1 MAGEVDPGSHAR
13 QPAVG
18 APPSRRQT
26 ATVAACFAAAAFTGV
41 ALTTARL
48 LTPDAYLDLYAGR
61 WIAAHG
67 LPRHDPFT
75 VEGHG
80 RAWIDQQWLAHL
92 VYYRMWQLGGY
103 PLVGAL
109 SALLVAIAVGMAAWL
124 IVRRTDSPGITLA
137 VLIPAYLLMLTHTQI
152 WAESFAIPLFTLLV
166 ALIYDDQR
174 QPDTRTRVLL
184 AIPLI
189 ALWANLHGTVL
200 MGAAIA
206 AAYGMWGLVTGRSRW
221 RCLTLVLL
229 SPLAAVA
236 TPYGADIGGY
246 YRSVLGNAAIRQN
259 VNIWGPWSPHS
270 FFSIHFAAT
279 ALLAA
284 AAVVWAVRRGYRP
297 DTVPAALAA
306 GAFLAGV
313 YAIRY
318 QVWFAIPVAIVA
330 AEALAFTSGGAPTLF
345 GQTTRRAAGAVPLA
359 AAAISAVV
367 LAGTSIGTFQRVV
380 PAATV
385 TAVSHTMRHTPC
397 ARVLADYAVAPALLW
412 QHPEL
417 AGRIG
422 FDTRFEIYPQSRI
435 VGWFRFNDGAPGW
448 DAATAGYDLLA
459 ISSSRHPQLAA
470 RIRSAQDW
478 RVSQSDGQGL
488 VASRPSFRARCE

>member
-1 MAGEVDPGSHAR
+1 V
-13 QPAVG
+13 
-18 APPSRRQT
+18 
-26 ATVAACFAAAAFTGV
+26 CLAAAAFTGV

-61 WIAAHG
+61 WIAGHG

-103 PLVGAL
+103 ALVGAL
-109 SALLVAIAVGMAAWL
+109 SALLVATAVGVAAWL
-124 IVRRTDSPGITLA
+124 IVRRTGSPGITLA
-137 VLIPAYLLMLTHTQI
+137 VLAPTYLLMLTHTQI
-152 WAESFAIPLFTLLV
+152 WAESFAIPLFVLLV

-174 QPDTRTRVLL
+174 QPDTRARMLL
-184 AIPLI
+184 AMPL
-189 ALWANLHGTVL
+189 LGVWANLHGTVL

-221 RCLTLVLL
+221 RCVALVLL

-236 TPYGADIGGY
+236 TPYGPDIGAY
-246 YRSVLGNAAIRQN
+246 YSSVLGNTAIRQN

-270 FFSIHFAAT
+270 FFSVHFAAT

-284 AAVVWAVRRGYRP
+284 TAIVWAMRRGHRP
-297 DTVPAALAA
+297 NAVPATLAA
-306 GAFLAGV
+306 GTLVAGV

-318 QVWFAIPVAIVA
+318 QVWFAIPGAIVA
-330 AEALAFTSGGAPTLF
+330 ADALAFTSGRARTLF
-345 GQTTRRAAGAVPLA
+345 GQTTRRVAGAVPLV
-359 AAAISAVV
+359 AAAIAAAV
-367 LAGTSIGTFQRVV
+367 LAGTSSGTFQRVV

-385 TAVSHTMRHTPC
+385 TAVSETMRRAPC
-397 ARVLADYAVAPALLW
+397 TRVMADYTVAPALLW

-417 AGRIG
+417 AGRVG
-422 FDTRFEIYPQSRI
+422 FDTRFEIYRQSRLRS
-435 VGWFRFNDGAPGW
+435 WFRFNDGAPGW
-448 DAATAGYDLLA
+448 EAATSGYDLLA

-470 RIRSAQDW
+470 RIRAASDW
-478 RVSQSDGQGL
+478 RVGRSDAQGL
-488 VASRPSFRARCE
+488 VASRPRPRAGCG

>member
-1 MAGEVDPGSHAR
+1 M
-13 QPAVG
+13 
-18 APPSRRQT
+18 
-26 ATVAACFAAAAFTGV
+26 AACFAAAAFTGV

-206 AAYGMWGLVTGRSRW
+206 AAYGMWGLVTGRSPMAMPR
-221 RCLTLVLL
+221 
-229 SPLAAVA
+229 P
-236 TPYGADIGGY
+236 
-246 YRSVLGNAAIRQN
+246 
-259 VNIWGPWSPHS
+259 GPAEP
-270 FFSIHFAAT
+270 AC
-279 ALLAA
+279 
-284 AAVVWAVRRGYRP
+284 RRGDPVWRGHRRVLPLGARERRDPPERQYLGPVVAAQLLQHPFRGDGVAGSGSGRLGGAPRP
-297 DTVPAALAA
+297 PAGYSLPAALAA
-306 GAFLAGV
+306 EAFLAGV

-318 QVWFAIPVAIVA
+318 QVWFAIPAAIVA
-330 AEALAFTSGGAPTLF
+330 AEALAFTSGGARTLF
-345 GQTTRRAAGAVPLA
+345 GQTTRRVAGAVPLVGGGHLRGRA
-359 AAAISAVV
+359 RGHLERDLPARRSDGDGDSH
-367 LAGTSIGTFQRVV
+367 LPDHAGTR
-380 PAATV
+380 P
-385 TAVSHTMRHTPC
+385 
-397 ARVLADYAVAPALLW
+397 APASWPTTRSRL
-412 QHPEL
+412 PCSGSIRNSR
-417 AGRIG
+417 AGSGSTPGSRSI
-422 FDTRFEIYPQSRI
+422 PQSRL

-448 DAATAGYDLLA
+448 DAATSGYDLLA
-459 ISSSRHPQLAA
+459 ISSSRHPELAA
-470 RIRSAQDW
+470 RIRAALDW
-478 RVSQSDGQGL
+478 RVDRSDAQGL
-488 VASRPSFRARCE
+488 LASRTRSPAGCG

>member
-1 MAGEVDPGSHAR
+1 MA
-13 QPAVG
+13 
-18 APPSRRQT
+18 
-26 ATVAACFAAAAFTGV
+26 VAAGLTAAAFTGV

-92 VYYRMWQLGGY
+92 LYYRMWQLGGY

-109 SALLVAIAVGMAAWL
+109 SALLVAIAVGVAAWL
-124 IVRRTDSPGITLA
+124 IVRRTGSPGITLA

-152 WAESFAIPLFTLLV
+152 WAESFAIPMFALLV

-174 QPDTRTRVLL
+174 RPDTRTRVLL
-184 AIPLI
+184 AIPLL
-189 ALWANLHGTVL
+189 AVWANLHGTVL

-206 AAYGMWGLVTGRSRW
+206 TAYGMWGLVTGRSRW

-236 TPYGADIGGY
+236 TPYGADIGSY
-246 YRSVLGNAAIRQN
+246 YRSVLGNTAIRQN

-270 FFSIHFAAT
+270 FFSVHFAAT
-279 ALLAA
+279 ALLAT
-284 AAVVWAVRRGYRP
+284 AAVVWAMRRGHRP
-297 DTVPAALAA
+297 GVVPAGLAA
-306 GAFLAGV
+306 GTFVAGV

-330 AEALAFTSGGAPTLF
+330 AEALAFTSGGARTLF
-345 GQTTRRAAGAVPLA
+345 GRTTRRAAGAVPLVA
-359 AAAISAVV
+359 AAVSAAV
-367 LAGTSIGTFQRVV
+367 LAGTSNATFQRVV
-380 PAATV
+380 PTATV
-385 TAVSHTMRHTPC
+385 AAVSQTMRHAPC
-397 ARVLADYAVAPALLW
+397 ARVMADYAVAPALLW

-417 AGRIG
+417 AGRVG
-422 FDTRFEIYPQSRI
+422 FDTRFEMYPQSR
-435 VGWFRFNDGAPGW
+435 VLGWFRFNDGAPGW
-448 DAATAGYDLLA
+448 DSATRGYDLLA

-470 RIRSAQDW
+470 RIRSAKDW
-478 RVSQSDGQGL
+478 RVRQSDGQGL
-488 VASRPSFRARCE
+488 VASRARSRAGCG

>member
-1 MAGEVDPGSHAR
+1 
-13 QPAVG
+13 
-18 APPSRRQT
+18 
-26 ATVAACFAAAAFTGV
+26 VAACFAAAAFTGV

-80 RAWIDQQWLAHL
+80 RAWIDQQWLAHV

-103 PLVGAL
+103 ALVGAL
-109 SALLVAIAVGMAAWL
+109 SALLVAIAVGVAAWL
-124 IVRRTDSPGITLA
+124 IVRRTGSPGITLA

-152 WAESFAIPLFTLLV
+152 WAESFAIPLFALLV

-174 QPDTRTRVLL
+174 QPDTRARVLL
-184 AIPLI
+184 SIPLL
-189 ALWANLHGTVL
+189 AVWANLHGTVL

-206 AAYGMWGLVTGRSRW
+206 AAYGMWGLVTGRSRS
-221 RCLTLVLL
+221 RCIALVLL

-259 VNIWGPWSPHS
+259 VNIWGPWSADS

-279 ALLAA
+279 VLLAA
-284 AAVVWAVRRGYRP
+284 TAVVWAVRRGESP
-297 DTVPAALAA
+297 NAVPAVLAA
-306 GAFLAGV
+306 GAVVAGV
-313 YAIRY
+313 YAVRY
-318 QVWFAIPVAIVA
+318 QIWFAIPGAIVA
-330 AEALAFTSGGAPTLF
+330 AEALAFTSGGARTLF
-345 GQTTRRAAGAVPLA
+345 GQTTRRAAGAVPIV
-359 AAAISAVV
+359 AAAISAIV
-367 LAGTSIGTFQRVV
+367 LAGTSNATFQRAV
-380 PAATV
+380 PTATV
-385 TAVSHTMRHTPC
+385 TAVARTMRHMPC
-397 ARVLADYAVAPALLW
+397 TRVMADYAVAPALLW

-417 AGRIG
+417 ASRVG

-448 DAATAGYDLLA
+448 DAATGGYHLLA
-459 ISSSRHPQLAA
+459 ISSSRHPELAA
-470 RIRSAQDW
+470 RIRTASDW
-478 RVSQSDGQGL
+478 RVDRSDAQGL
-488 VASRPSFRARCE
+488 VASRTRPRAGCG

>member
-1 MAGEVDPGSHAR
+1 V
-13 QPAVG
+13 
-18 APPSRRQT
+18 
-26 ATVAACFAAAAFTGV
+26 CLAAAAFTGV

-61 WIAAHG
+61 WIAGHG

-103 PLVGAL
+103 DLVGAL
-109 SALLVAIAVGMAAWL
+109 SALLVATAVGVAAWL
-124 IVRRTDSPGITLA
+124 IVRRTGSPGITLA
-137 VLIPAYLLMLTHTQI
+137 VLAPAYLLMLTHTQI
-152 WAESFAIPLFTLLV
+152 WAESFAIPLFALLV

-174 QPDTRTRVLL
+174 QPDTRTRMLL
-184 AIPLI
+184 AIPL
-189 ALWANLHGTVL
+189 LGVWANLHGTVL

-221 RCLTLVLL
+221 RCVALVLL

-236 TPYGADIGGY
+236 TPYGADIGAY
-246 YRSVLGNAAIRQN
+246 YSSVLGNTAIRQN

-270 FFSIHFAAT
+270 FFSIHFAVT

-284 AAVVWAVRRGYRP
+284 VAVVWAVRRGYRP
-297 DTVPAALAA
+297 NAVPSALAA
-306 GAFLAGV
+306 GTLIAGV

-318 QVWFAIPVAIVA
+318 QVWFAIPGAIVA
-330 AEALAFTSGGAPTLF
+330 ADAMAFTSGHARTLF
-345 GQTTRRAAGAVPLA
+345 GQTARRAAGAVPLV
-359 AAAISAVV
+359 AAAISAAV

-380 PAATV
+380 PTATV
-385 TAVSHTMRHTPC
+385 TAVSETMRRTPC
-397 ARVLADYAVAPALLW
+397 ARVMADYAIAPALLW

-417 AGRIG
+417 ASRVG
-422 FDTRFEIYPQSRI
+422 FDTRFEIYPQPEV

-448 DAATAGYDLLA
+448 DAATSGYDLLA
-459 ISSSRHPQLAA
+459 ISSSRHPELAA
-470 RIRSAQDW
+470 RIRAAPDW
-478 RVSQSDGQGL
+478 RVGRADAQGL
-488 VASRPSFRARCE
+488 VASRIRSRAGCG

>member
-1 MAGEVDPGSHAR
+1 
-13 QPAVG
+13 
-18 APPSRRQT
+18 
-26 ATVAACFAAAAFTGV
+26 VAAGLAAAAFTGV

-80 RAWIDQQWLAHL
+80 RTWIDQQWLAHL
-92 VYYRMWQLGGY
+92 IYYRTWQLGGY

-109 SALLVAIAVGMAAWL
+109 SALLVAVAVGVAAWL
-124 IVRRTDSPGITLA
+124 IVRQTGSPGITLA

-152 WAESFAIPLFTLLV
+152 WAESFAIPLFAVLV
-166 ALIYDDQR
+166 ALIYNDQR
-174 QPDTRTRVLL
+174 QVDTRTRLLL
-184 AIPLI
+184 AVPLL
-189 ALWANLHGTVL
+189 AVWANLHGTVL

-206 AAYGMWGLVTGRSRW
+206 AGYGMWGLVTGRSRW
-221 RCLTLVLL
+221 RCAALVLL
-229 SPLAAVA
+229 SPLAAVT
-236 TPYGADIGGY
+236 TPYGADIGSY
-246 YRSVLGNAAIRQN
+246 YRSVLGNTAIRQN
-259 VNIWGPWSPHS
+259 VDIWGPWSLHS

-284 AAVVWAVRRGYRP
+284 AAVVWAMRRGHRP
-297 DTVPAALAA
+297 QTVPAALAA
-306 GAFLAGV
+306 GAIVAGV

-318 QVWFAIPVAIVA
+318 QAWFAIPGAIVA
-330 AEALAFTSGGAPTLF
+330 AEALAFTSGGTRTLF
-345 GQTTRRAAGAVPLA
+345 GRTTRRAVGAVPLVA
-359 AAAISAVV
+359 AAVSAAV
-367 LAGTSIGTFQRVV
+367 LAGTSNGTFQRVV
-380 PAATV
+380 PTATV
-385 TAVSHTMRHTPC
+385 TAVSQTMRHAPC
-397 ARVLADYAVAPALLW
+397 ARVMADYAVAPALLW
-412 QHPEL
+412 QHPGL
-417 AGRIG
+417 AGRVG

-478 RVSQSDGQGL
+478 RVGQSQGQGL
-488 VASRPSFRARCE
+488 VASRASPHAGCG

>member
-1 MAGEVDPGSHAR
+1 M
-13 QPAVG
+13 
-18 APPSRRQT
+18 
-26 ATVAACFAAAAFTGV
+26 CCAAAAFTGV
-41 ALTTARL
+41 ALTTSRL

-103 PLVGAL
+103 ALVGAL
-109 SALLVAIAVGMAAWL
+109 SALLVATAVGMAAWL
-124 IVRRTDSPGITLA
+124 IVRRTGSPGITLA

-152 WAESFAIPLFTLLV
+152 WAESFAIPLFALLV

-189 ALWANLHGTVL
+189 AVWANLHGTVL

-206 AAYGMWGLVTGRSRW
+206 AAYGMWGLITGRSRW
-221 RCLTLVLL
+221 RCLALVLL

-246 YRSVLGNAAIRQN
+246 YRSVLGNTAIRQN

-284 AAVVWAVRRGYRP
+284 AAVVWAVRRGHRP

-306 GAFLAGV
+306 GTFVAGV

-318 QVWFAIPVAIVA
+318 QVWFAIPAAIVA
-330 AEALAFTSGGAPTLF
+330 AEALAFTSGGARTLF
-345 GQTTRRAAGAVPLA
+345 GQTTRRAAGAVPLVGGGHLRGRA
-359 AAAISAVV
+359 RGH
-367 LAGTSIGTFQRVV
+367 LDRHV
-380 PAATV
+380 PARRSGRDGDSRLPDHA
-385 TAVSHTMRHTPC
+385 AHALRPRPGRLRGRAC
-397 ARVLADYAVAPALLW
+397 PALAASGTRGPDRVRYPVRDLPAAPGRRLVSL
-412 QHPEL
+412 QRRRAGMGRGDQRLRPAGHQLQPPPGARSQDPGSPRL
-417 AGRIG
+417 AGRPIG
-422 FDTRFEIYPQSRI
+422 RPGPGRFP
-435 VGWFRFNDGAPGW
+435 D
-448 DAATAGYDLLA
+448 
-459 ISSSRHPQLAA
+459 
-470 RIRSAQDW
+470 
-478 RVSQSDGQGL
+478 
-488 VASRPSFRARCE
+488 

>member
-1 MAGEVDPGSHAR
+1 M
-13 QPAVG
+13 
-18 APPSRRQT
+18 
-26 ATVAACFAAAAFTGV
+26 CFAAAAFTGV

-48 LTPDAYLDLYAGR
+48 LTPDAYLDLYSGR

-103 PLVGAL
+103 ALVGAL
-109 SALLVAIAVGMAAWL
+109 SALLVAIAVGVAAWL
-124 IVRRTDSPGITLA
+124 IVRHTGSPGITMA

-152 WAESFAIPLFTLLV
+152 WAESFAIPLFALMV

-174 QPDTRTRVLL
+174 QPDTRTRLLL
-184 AIPLI
+184 AIPLL
-189 ALWANLHGTVL
+189 AVWANLHGTVL

-206 AAYGMWGLVTGRSRW
+206 AAYGVWGLVTGRSRW
-221 RCLTLVLL
+221 RCVALVLL

-236 TPYGADIGGY
+236 TPYGADIGAY
-246 YRSVLGNAAIRQN
+246 YRSVLGNTAIRQN
-259 VNIWGPWSPHS
+259 VNIWGPWSLHS

-279 ALLAA
+279 ALLVAT
-284 AAVVWAVRRGYRP
+284 AVVWAMRRGHRP
-297 DTVPAALAA
+297 NAVPAALAA
-306 GAFLAGV
+306 GTLVAGV

-318 QVWFAIPVAIVA
+318 QIWFAIPGAIVA
-330 AEALAFTSGGAPTLF
+330 AEALAFTSGGARTLF
-345 GQTTRRAAGAVPLA
+345 GQTTRRVAGAVPLV
-359 AAAISAVV
+359 AAAISAAV
-367 LAGTSIGTFQRVV
+367 LAGTSIGTFQRAV

-385 TAVSHTMRHTPC
+385 TAVSQTMRRTPC
-397 ARVLADYAVAPALLW
+397 TRLLADYAVAPALLW
-412 QHPEL
+412 QHPAL
-417 AGRIG
+417 AGRVG
-422 FDTRFEIYPQSRI
+422 FDTRFEIYRQSQV

-448 DAATAGYDLLA
+448 DAATSGYDLLA

-470 RIRSAQDW
+470 RIRAAPDW
-478 RVSQSDGQGL
+478 RVGRADAQGL
-488 VASRPSFRARCE
+488 VASRPRSRAVCG